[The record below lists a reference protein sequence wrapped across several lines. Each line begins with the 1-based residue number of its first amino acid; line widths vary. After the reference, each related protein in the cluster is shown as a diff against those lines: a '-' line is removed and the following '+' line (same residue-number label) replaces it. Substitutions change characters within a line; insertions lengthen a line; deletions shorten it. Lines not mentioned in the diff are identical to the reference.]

1 LGLRIPAVC
10 QKNKLSLVI
19 AELAKHLKDGRVIYI
34 SFKYDQEEEDWEGGR
49 YFNCLNEDALK
60 EIFTSPSLAAR
71 LDPAPEV
78 AS

>member
-1 LGLRIPAVC
+1 M
-10 QKNKLSLVI
+10 
-19 AELAKHLKDGRVIYI
+19 IYI

-49 YFNCLNEDALK
+49 YFNCLNKDALK

-71 LDPAPEV
+71 LDPATEA

>member
-34 SFKYDQEEEDWEGGR
+34 SFKYDQEEDWEGGR

-71 LDPAPEV
+71 LDPVPEA

>member
-34 SFKYDQEEEDWEGGR
+34 SFKYDQEEDWEGGR

-71 LDPAPEV
+71 LDPAPEA